1 MHADA
6 DVARVTINSAE
17 MMLLRVKVKKV
28 GYHESLLAHVMF
40 VGGLR
45 EIATSGIKGFRRL
58 AAHRRFRA
66 SVPLSV
72 ASNQ

>member
-45 EIATSGIKGFRRL
+45 EIATSGIKGS
-58 AAHRRFRA
+58 ADPV
-66 SVPLSV
+66 SVSDMEIYR
-72 ASNQ
+72 